1 MNFIEKS
8 RTCIGH
14 DVINF
19 TSRRFAIYAGG
30 MNATSQESAAD
41 QERRGV
47 TLDEMLPASARLG
60 TLDVGGWTL
69 GIATITPDG
78 ANRGNALLVPGF
90 TSSRSTFFCVMQ
102 QLADAGYHVAAI
114 SQRGQPAS
122 TGPSDPAHYDLRT
135 LGLDLVGVIDGLG
148 WSEPVHL
155 LGHSFGGLV
164 ATEAAIAH
172 TERWTSLTLWNSG
185 LQNMGADK
193 GLAEGLAGLR
203 EHGPRAL
210 WVNDRLAS
218 GLDPDADVRGELN
231 RVEQF
236 YFDRMMTTNPAQ
248 LDAGLEHLA
257 TQVDRVDELRETGVR
272 ALVSHGDA
280 DDAWPTEQQRDDAE
294 RLGADYVVVPR
305 AGHSA
310 HQDNP
315 DDSVAALT
323 HFWG

>member
-1 MNFIEKS
+1 
-8 RTCIGH
+8 
-14 DVINF
+14 
-19 TSRRFAIYAGG
+19 
-30 MNATSQESAAD
+30 MNATSHESAAD
-41 QERRGV
+41 QERRGI
-47 TLDEMLPASARLG
+47 TLDEMLPATARLG
-60 TLDVGGWTL
+60 TLEVGGWTL
-69 GIATITPDG
+69 GIATIRPEG
-78 ANRGNALLVPGF
+78 AHRGDVLLVPGF

-102 QLADAGYHVAAI
+102 QLADHGYRAVAI

-122 TGPSDPAHYDLRT
+122 TGPSDPAHYDLGG
-135 LGLDLVGVIDGLG
+135 LGSDLVGVIDALG
-148 WSEPVHL
+148 WGEPVHL

-164 ATEAAIAH
+164 ATEAVIAQSG
-172 TERWTSLTLWNSG
+172 RWASLTLWNSG
-185 LQNMGADK
+185 MQNMGADK

-236 YFDRMMTTNPAQ
+236 YYDRLMTTKPAQ
-248 LDAGLEHLA
+248 LDAGLGHLA

-272 ALVSHGDA
+272 ALVSHGDV
-280 DDAWPTEQQRDDAE
+280 DDAWPVDQQRSDAE
-294 RLGADYVVVPR
+294 RLGADYVVIPR

-310 HQDNP
+310 HQENP

-323 HFWG
+323 EFWG